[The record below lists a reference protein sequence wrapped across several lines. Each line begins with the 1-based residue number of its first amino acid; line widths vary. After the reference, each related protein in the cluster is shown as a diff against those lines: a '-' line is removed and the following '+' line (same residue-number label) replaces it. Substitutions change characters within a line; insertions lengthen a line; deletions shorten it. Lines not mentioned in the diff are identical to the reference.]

1 MKATRLLYGATLLA
15 TILLTTSSNN
25 VQRIKEDP
33 DPDVQKELASFKV
46 ADGFEVTLFASDPM
60 VAKPIQMNWDAEG
73 RLWVVSSTVYPHL
86 KTGES
91 ANDKIF
97 VLEDTDGDG
106 KADKSTIFAEG
117 LIQPT
122 GILPGDGGVYVA
134 NSTEILHFADTDGDG
149 KADKKRRVL
158 NGFGTG
164 DTHHLI
170 HTFRWGP
177 EGRMYFNQSIYIYSH
192 VETPFGIKRLEG
204 GGVWAL
210 NTRNLDM
217 EVYARGLVNP
227 WGLQFDRWGQS
238 FLTDGAGG
246 EGINYGF
253 PGATFL
259 TAPGAAR
266 IMRGLNPGQPKHSG
280 LDVVS
285 GTHLP
290 DAWQGRMITNDFRA
304 NRINSFKLE
313 EQGAGY
319 ASTQADDLM
328 WTDNV
333 AFRPV
338 DINVGP
344 DGAIY
349 VADWYNPII
358 QHGEVDFYDP
368 RRDQQ
373 HGRIWRIVAKNRPLV
388 KKPQLAKA
396 STVELLESLKL
407 PEEWTRL
414 QAKQVLKAKGAK
426 EVIPALEK
434 WVQTLDKNDANYEHN
449 LLEALW
455 VYQTLETFNQ
465 LILTDLL
472 NAKSHNARA
481 AALRALELWFPKVQ
495 NVPALLAKAVKDE
508 HAQVRMEAVI
518 ALRKTK
524 TADAAKNALSVLDG
538 QMDEFLDFA
547 LWQTVRELEPIWLVK
562 LKSDPGFL
570 GDAKKTAYAL
580 KSATS
585 PEAASMLVRL
595 YEKGQNPEEYQ
606 NDVLS
611 SIAGLGQSSDLN
623 VLLDLAL
630 QGKDKNVSAQLAAL
644 ESAAAQRNVKPDKA
658 PERIASLVASEDE
671 AVSLSAIRLIGLWKL
686 TQLSDRLASL
696 IQTGNPNTKKAALAS
711 LNAIDKD
718 KALKLT
724 TELAGPKN
732 TPEVRVIAVAQLAT
746 LDPKEAARIG
756 TDLMRTLPAETDMT
770 ELFMA
775 FVSTNPGAAA
785 LADAIAAKKIPEA
798 TAKAGRRL
806 VQARAGWTRQNI
818 DEMLA
823 LKKALEASGGAL
835 PTQKMPQDL
844 NDDQIA
850 GLAKLVREKGDP
862 AKGEQIFRRAE
873 SSCTTCHAIGGAGG
887 LIGPDLS
894 SLGTSSPAETIIR
907 SILYPN
913 LSIKEGYDLKRV
925 VKKDG
930 SDMLGYLASDGASEV
945 VIRDVTGK
953 EVSIAKS
960 QVQAMEKV
968 PGSLMPPGLTA
979 SLDQTEFIDL
989 VGYLT
994 KLGESGDFRVPNTR
1008 FVRRWESVTA
1018 DKQTANK
1025 LSADPTLIFAKGAKI
1040 TASPVYS
1047 KVSGALP
1054 LDELPVIESAGG
1066 KSISI
1071 VRFDIEVLTKG
1082 NVALSSNI
1090 NNGVTAFAANK
1101 PLKVTDGNIATALPQ
1116 GIQQITLVIDR
1127 RIVKEGGLKVE
1138 LKDASGGAQTRLK
1151 MGR

>member
-1 MKATRLLYGATLLA
+1 MKASKLLYGAILLP
-15 TILLTTSSNN
+15 IIFLTTSSTKTEM
-25 VQRIKEDP
+25 VKEDP

-46 ADGFEVTLFASDPM
+46 AEGFEVTLFAADPM

-106 KADKSTIFAEG
+106 KADKSTVFAEG

-134 NSTEILHFADTDGDG
+134 NSTEILHFSDTDGDG

-217 EVYARGLVNP
+217 DVYAKGLVNP

-246 EGINYGF
+246 EGINYAF
-253 PGATFL
+253 PGATFV

-285 GTHLP
+285 GKHLP

-319 ASTQADDLM
+319 ASKQADDLM

-358 QHGEVDFYDP
+358 QHGEVDFHDP

-396 STVELLESLKL
+396 STSELLESLKL

-434 WVQTLDKNDANYEHN
+434 WVQALDKNDAGYEHN

-455 VYQTLETFNQ
+455 VYQTLETVNEP
-465 LILTDLL
+465 ILL
-472 NAKSHNARA
+472 NLLSAKSHNARA
-481 AALRALELWFPKVQ
+481 AALRALELWYPKIG

-508 HAQVRMEAVI
+508 HAQVRLEGVI

-524 TADAAKNALSVLDG
+524 TAEAARTALNVLDA

-547 LWQTVRELEPIWLVK
+547 LWQTVRELEPVWLAK
-562 LKSDPGFL
+562 LKSEPGFL

-585 PEAASMLVRL
+585 PQAASLLIAL
-595 YEKGQNPEEYQ
+595 YQKGQVPDEYQ
-606 NDVLS
+606 KDVLS
-611 SIAGLGQSSDLN
+611 SISALGQTADLN
-623 VLLDLAL
+623 MLLDLAV
-630 QGKDKNVSAQLAAL
+630 QNKDKNLAGQLSAL
-644 ESAAAQRNVKPDKA
+644 ESAASQRHVQPDKN
-658 PERIASLVASEDE
+658 PERIASLITNEEDP
-671 AVSLSAIRLIGLWKL
+671 ASLSAIRLAGLWKL
-686 TQLSDRLASL
+686 GQLNDRLTTL

-711 LNAIDKD
+711 LATIDKQ
-718 KALKLT
+718 KALKLM
-724 TELAGPKN
+724 TEMTGPKN
-732 TPEVRVIAVAQLAT
+732 EPEVRVIAAAQLAS
-746 LDPKEAARIG
+746 LDAREAARIG
-756 TDLMRTLPAETDMT
+756 SELMRTLPADTDMS
-770 ELFMA
+770 ELFLA
-775 FVSTNPGAAA
+775 FIPTNPGAAA
-785 LADAIAAKKIPEA
+785 LAEAIAAKKIPA
-798 TAKAGRRL
+798 PIAKVGRQL
-806 VQARAGWTRQNI
+806 VQQRAGWTRQNL
-818 DEMLA
+818 DEVLA
-823 LKKALEASGGAL
+823 LKKALEASGGSL

-844 NDDQIA
+844 SDENIA
-850 GLAKLVREKGDP
+850 SLAKLVSQKADP
-862 AKGEQIFRRAE
+862 VKGEQIFRRAE
-873 SSCTTCHAIGGAGG
+873 ASCTTCHAIGGAGG

-930 SDMLGYLASDGASEV
+930 SEMLGYLASDGATEV

-960 QVQAMEKV
+960 QVQVMEKV

-979 SLDQTEFIDL
+979 SLDQTEFINL
-989 VGYLT
+989 IGFLT

-1008 FVRRWESVTA
+1008 FVRRWESVTG
-1018 DKQTANK
+1018 DKQAAAK
-1025 LSADPTLIFAKGAKI
+1025 MSEGSFLVAKGQKI
-1040 TASPVYS
+1040 IAQPVYS
-1047 KVSGALP
+1047 KVSGELP
-1054 LDELPVIESAGG
+1054 IDELSEMESGA
-1066 KSISI
+1066 KQFSV
-1071 VRFDIEVLTKG
+1071 VRFEIEVLTKG
-1082 NVALSSNI
+1082 NVTLALNTPS
-1090 NNGVTAFAANK
+1090 GVTAYAGGK
-1101 PLKVTDGNIATALPQ
+1101 PLKITDGSITTALPQ
-1116 GIQQITLVIDR
+1116 GIQPITLMIDR
-1127 RIVKEGGLKVE
+1127 KVVKDGGLKVE
-1138 LKDASGGAQTRLK
+1138 LKDAEGGAQTRLR

>member
-1 MKATRLLYGATLLA
+1 MRPTKLLYGAALIA
-15 TILLTTSSNN
+15 TILLTTSSNK
-25 VQRIKEDP
+25 VQNIKEDP
-33 DPDVQKELASFKV
+33 DPDPQKELASFKV
-46 ADGFEVTLFASDPM
+46 AEGFEVTLFASDPM

-134 NSTEILHFADTDGDG
+134 NSTEILHFSDTDGDG
-149 KADKKRRVL
+149 KADKKRRIL

-217 EVYARGLVNP
+217 EVYAKGLVNP

-253 PGATFL
+253 PGATFV

-319 ASTQADDLM
+319 ASKQTDDLM

-396 STVELLESLKL
+396 STAELLETLKL

-414 QAKQVLKAKGAK
+414 QAKQVLKSKGAK
-426 EVIPALEK
+426 EVLPALEK
-434 WVQTLDKNDANYEHN
+434 WVQALDKNDANYEHN

-455 VYQTLETFNQ
+455 LYQTLETVNQ
-465 LILTDLL
+465 PILEQLL
-472 NAKSHNARA
+472 SAKSHNARA
-481 AALRALELWFPKVQ
+481 AALRALELWFPKIQ
-495 NVPALLAKAVKDE
+495 NVPALLAKSVKDE

-524 TADAAKNALSVLDG
+524 TAEAAKNALSVLDG

-547 LWQTVRELEPIWLVK
+547 LWQTVRELEPVWIAK
-562 LKSDPGFL
+562 LKSEPGFL

-585 PEAASMLVRL
+585 SQAASMLVQL
-595 YEKGQNPEEYQ
+595 YQKGEVPEEYQ
-606 NDVLS
+606 TDVLS
-611 SIAGLGQSSDLN
+611 SIAALGQAADLN
-623 VLLDLAL
+623 NLLDLAI
-630 QGKDKNVSAQLAAL
+630 QKKDKNAAAQLAAL
-644 ESAAAQRNVKPDKA
+644 ESAAGQRDIKPDKA
-658 PERIASLVASEDE
+658 PERVAAFIGSEDE
-671 AVSLSAIRLIGLWKL
+671 AVSLSAIRLVGLWKL
-686 TQLSDRLASL
+686 AQLGDQLAGL
-696 IQTGNPNTKKAALAS
+696 VQTGNPNTKKAALAS
-711 LNAIDKD
+711 LNTIDKE

-724 TELAGPKN
+724 TELTGPKN
-732 TPEVRVIAVAQLAT
+732 PAEVRVIAVAQLAK

-756 TDLMRTLPAETDMT
+756 TELMRTLPAETDMS

-775 FVSTNPGAAA
+775 FVATNPGAAA

-806 VQARAGWTRQNI
+806 VQARAGWTRQNL
-818 DEMLA
+818 DEILA

-850 GLAKLVREKGDP
+850 GLAKLVREKSDP
-862 AKGEQIFRRAE
+862 VKGEQIFRRVE

-894 SLGTSSPAETIIR
+894 SLGTSSPPETIIR

-960 QVQAMEKV
+960 QVQVMEKV

-979 SLDQTEFIDL
+979 SLDQGEFVNL

-1018 DKQTANK
+1018 DKQTASK
-1025 LSADPTLIFAKGAKI
+1025 MLGEGTLTVAKGAKI
-1040 TASPVYS
+1040 TAQPAYS
-1047 KVSGALP
+1047 RVSGELP
-1054 LDELPVIESAGG
+1054 LDELPVVESGA
-1066 KSISI
+1066 KSYNI

-1082 NVALSSNI
+1082 NVTLALNTPA
-1090 NNGVTAFAANK
+1090 GVTAYAGGK
-1101 PLKVTDGNIATALPQ
+1101 PLKVTDGNITAAMPQ
-1116 GIQQITLVIDR
+1116 GMQQITLVVDR
-1127 RIVKEGGLKVE
+1127 GVVKDGGLKVE
-1138 LKDASGGAQTRLK
+1138 LKDADGGAQTRLK